1 MKKRILL
8 GLATATTLAMFAPTT
23 AEAMEWFNQLDIPVT
38 AEYGDYWT
46 RNVGDG
52 EDTFRYE
59 GSKWELISSTSERR
73 KVAIEEQNA
82 LARQR
87 EEVRRKLEELRDS
100 YMENA
105 MENPDY
111 YKDSPENE
119 VEYVYISRIAMTPS
133 GTKRFNGTVRIPK
146 VNIPERIPEYYGSVY
161 VDENLPELLPI
172 VNVQPEYIPENEN
185 KEENNSEKHDEENNS
200 SSITKNN
207 STEENNDSDK
217 NNDAEIDDHS
227 NDKVEANKE
236 SVEKDDFSATNNND
250 SNTMSNEVDT
260 ENNNNSNNI
269 TVNTKENNDVTN
281 DNPTSTDAGKT
292 SIDNSN
298 SDNDTTNINN
308 SSNSADKTGDKKDT
322 STKTENN
329 NSKNTDNTSNT
340 INSNSNVGSSSK
352 ATSENTSTTTSSSSN
367 TDKKLPKAGTNN
379 NYTLFGFSFAMLS
392 GIVMFI
398 NKKRKNLL

>member
-23 AEAMEWFNQLDIPVT
+23 AEAMEWFNQTDMPTT
-38 AEYGDYWT
+38 AEEGDVWT

-52 EDTFRYE
+52 EDTFNYE
-59 GSKWELISSTSERR
+59 NSKWKLTFTTSERR
-73 KVAIEEQNA
+73 KKAAEEQNA

-87 EEVRRKLEELRDS
+87 EEEIKKLDELRNS

-105 MENPDY
+105 MENLDY
-111 YKDSPENE
+111 YKDIPESE
-119 VEYVYISRIAMTPS
+119 VEYVYIMRVSMTSS
-133 GTKRFNGTVRIPK
+133 GPKRFNGTVRIPK

-161 VDENLPELLPI
+161 VDEKLPELLPI

-200 SSITKNN
+200 SSITKND

-217 NNDAEIDDHS
+217 NNDGEINDHS
-227 NDKVEANKE
+227 NEDKELDKVDKE
-236 SVEKDDFSATNNND
+236 
-250 SNTMSNEVDT
+250 
-260 ENNNNSNNI
+260 ENNNKSNNI
-269 TVNTKENNDVTN
+269 PVNTEENNDVTN

-292 SIDNSN
+292 SIDKSN
-298 SDNDTTNINN
+298 SDNDTTNTNN
-308 SSNSADKTGDKKDT
+308 TSNSADKTGDKKDT
-322 STKTENN
+322 STKTEND
-329 NSKNTDNTSNT
+329 NSKNTVNKSNT
-340 INSNSNVGSSSK
+340 TNSNSNVGSSSK

-379 NYTLFGFSFAMLS
+379 NYTLFGFGLVMFS
-392 GIVMFI
+392 GIVTFV
-398 NKKRKNLL
+398 NKKRKRI